1 MKTQISLATRPKTAI
16 AARPRPAPDNL
27 RSGIARR
34 LWTSLAAGA
43 TAIAINSFI
52 LFAADWIPLV
62 TAHGG
67 LLKLIKPFVA
77 GPLQTSGVA
86 FLWRTLNLPAPQ
98 TMVFKIGF
106 HVAVGLAMA
115 VAYGFVF
122 EPVLRGP
129 AWLKG
134 LLYAAFAW
142 IMNAFI
148 VLPSIGEGVAG
159 SRDLSFAGM
168 AYFAFAHTVFFVLL
182 AILYAQFR
190 KRRTAN
196 TGATSS

>member
-1 MKTQISLATRPKTAI
+1 MNGQYP
-16 AARPRPAPDNL
+16 RPR
-27 RSGIARR
+27 ITRR
-34 LWTSLAAGA
+34 LWTGLAAGA
-43 TAIAINSFI
+43 IAIVINSFI

-86 FLWRTLNLPAPQ
+86 SLWRTLDLPAPQ

-106 HVAVGLAMA
+106 HIAVGLAMA
-115 VAYGFVF
+115 VAYAFIF

-148 VLPSIGEGVAG
+148 VLPWIGEGIAG
-159 SRDLSFAGM
+159 SRNLSLAGM

-182 AILYAQFR
+182 AILYAQFMNG
-190 KRRTAN
+190 RT
-196 TGATSS
+196 TTPKGLSL